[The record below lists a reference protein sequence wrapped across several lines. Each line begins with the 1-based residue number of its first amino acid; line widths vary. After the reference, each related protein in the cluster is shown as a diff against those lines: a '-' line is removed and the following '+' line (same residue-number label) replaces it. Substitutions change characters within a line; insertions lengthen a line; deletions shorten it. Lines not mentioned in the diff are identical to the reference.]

1 MFKRLIINL
10 DIVKHNTNYSS
21 NVLAGSLLRNM
32 TMEESSEGVKL
43 AVRVVPNASS
53 NEIEGW
59 HQDETGADELKIRV
73 TAAPEKGKA
82 NKAVIELLSKSL
94 KIGKSKIVIL
104 QGGTGKRK
112 KIFLYEVTLKDM
124 QTMNTK

>member
-1 MFKRLIINL
+1 MCKRFIINL
-10 DIVKHNTNYSS
+10 GIVKNTNYSF
-21 NVLAGSLLRNM
+21 NVHAGSLLRNI

-59 HQDETGADELKIRV
+59 HKDETGADELKIRV

>member
-1 MFKRLIINL
+1 
-10 DIVKHNTNYSS
+10 
-21 NVLAGSLLRNM
+21 
-32 TMEESSEGVKL
+32 MEESSEGVKL

-59 HQDETGADELKIRV
+59 HKDETGADELKIRV

>member
-1 MFKRLIINL
+1 MCKRFIINL
-10 DIVKHNTNYSS
+10 GIVKNTNYSF
-21 NVLAGSLLRNM
+21 NAHAGSLLRNI

-59 HQDETGADELKIRV
+59 HKDETGADELKIRV

>member
-1 MFKRLIINL
+1 
-10 DIVKHNTNYSS
+10 
-21 NVLAGSLLRNM
+21 
-32 TMEESSEGVKL
+32 MEESSEGVKL

-82 NKAVIELLSKSL
+82 NKAVIELLSKNL
-94 KIGKSKIVIL
+94 KIGKSKVVML
-104 QGGTGKRK
+104 QGGTGRRK
-112 KIFLYEVTLKDM
+112 KFFIREVTLKDI
-124 QTMNTK
+124 QTMNAK